1 MDLSKIN
8 IQSEMTVAKNSILQ
22 SGNEI
27 NYETIKQN
35 ISKSMFPN
43 LYKLLQV
50 SIIIPISSAT
60 CEQTFSAM
68 RKVKWLRTSMLQEK
82 FNNSSILYIEKD
94 INTDI
99 ENVIDIFANKNRFI
113 VLK

>member
-1 MDLSKIN
+1 
-8 IQSEMTVAKNSILQ
+8 MTVVKNSILQ
-22 SGNEI
+22 LGNEI

-35 ISKSMFPN
+35 ISKSVFPN

-50 SIIIPISSAT
+50 AISIPISLAT
-60 CEQTFSAM
+60 CERSFSAM
-68 RKVKWLRTSMLQEK
+68 HKIKTWLRISMLQEK

-94 INTDI
+94 ININI
-99 ENVIDIFANKNRFI
+99 ENVIDVFADQNRFI

>member
-1 MDLSKIN
+1 
-8 IQSEMTVAKNSILQ
+8 MTVAKNSILQ

-35 ISKSMFPN
+35 ISKTVFPN

-50 SIIIPISSAT
+50 AITIPISSAT
-60 CEQTFSAM
+60 CERSFSAM

>member
-1 MDLSKIN
+1 
-8 IQSEMTVAKNSILQ
+8 MTVAKNSILQ

-27 NYETIKQN
+27 NYNTIKQN
-35 ISKSMFPN
+35 ISKSVFPN

-50 SIIIPISSAT
+50 AITIPISSAT
-60 CEQTFSAM
+60 CERSFSAM
-68 RKVKWLRTSMLQEK
+68 RKVKTWLRTSMLQEK

-94 INTDI
+94 ININI
-99 ENVIDIFANKNRFI
+99 EKVIDIFANKNRFI

>member
-1 MDLSKIN
+1 
-8 IQSEMTVAKNSILQ
+8 MTLQKNSILL

-35 ISKSMFPN
+35 IYKSVSPN

-50 SIIIPISSAT
+50 AITISISS
-60 CEQTFSAM
+60 ERRFSAM
-68 RKVKWLRTSMLQEK
+68 RKVRTWLRTSMLREK
-82 FNNSSILYIEKD
+82 FNNSSILYIEKYVN
-94 INTDI
+94 ISI
-99 ENVIDIFANKNRFI
+99 ENVIEIFANKNRFI

>member
-1 MDLSKIN
+1 
-8 IQSEMTVAKNSILQ
+8 
-22 SGNEI
+22 
-27 NYETIKQN
+27 
-35 ISKSMFPN
+35 
-43 LYKLLQV
+43 
-50 SIIIPISSAT
+50 
-60 CEQTFSAM
+60 
-68 RKVKWLRTSMLQEK
+68 MLQEK